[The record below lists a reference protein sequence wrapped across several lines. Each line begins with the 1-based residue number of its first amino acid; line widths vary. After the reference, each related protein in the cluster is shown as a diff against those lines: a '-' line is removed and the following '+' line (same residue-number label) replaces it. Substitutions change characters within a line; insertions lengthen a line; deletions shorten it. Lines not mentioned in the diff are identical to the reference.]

1 MGSASILLALAG
13 MLPASLHAC
22 SYGDQRFVSYWSVYT
37 PSGSMPDDA
46 SNMLALPLSL
56 RFLRPSVSQC
66 NRTVPH
72 LLFRCRIWIQREIAE
87 ALKLI
92 AFFQTR
98 IR

>member
-1 MGSASILLALAG
+1 MGTASILLALAG

-22 SYGDQRFVSYWSVYT
+22 SYGDRRFVSYWSVYT

-66 NRTVPH
+66 NRAVPH
-72 LLFRCRIWIQREIAE
+72 LLFRC
-87 ALKLI
+87 
-92 AFFQTR
+92 
-98 IR
+98 